1 MKLKYYLRGIGIGII
16 FSIIVFSVALTSN
29 KTYDISDEEVM
40 KRARELGMVYSSD
53 NDNSLTLND
62 LLNKTDEN
70 KDESEID
77 DNLEPTKAVE
87 LTPTNEPTPTIEPT
101 PIIEPMP
108 TIEPTKK
115 VEPTPTTK
123 PTQVIE
129 PTPTIKPTKEVEPTK
144 KVEPTKVAEP
154 TKKVEPTKV
163 AEPTKEVEPTKVVE
177 NYVSIKVTKGMS
189 SEVVAKMLTKEG
201 VVTDSNDFN
210 NYLKKHDYSRKINV
224 GTYKIKM
231 DASYEE
237 IAKMLTTKK

>member
-40 KRARELGMVYSSD
+40 KRARELGMVYSND

-87 LTPTNEPTPTIEPT
+87 LSPTNEPT
-101 PIIEPMP
+101 P

-154 TKKVEPTKV
+154 TKKMEPTKV

-189 SEVVAKMLTKEG
+189 SEVVAKMLAKEG

>member
-40 KRARELGMVYSSD
+40 KRARELGMVYSND

-87 LTPTNEPTPTIEPT
+87 LSPTNEPT
-101 PIIEPMP
+101 P

-177 NYVSIKVTKGMS
+177 NYVSLKVTKGMS
-189 SEVVAKMLTKEG
+189 SEVVAKMLAKEG

>member
-40 KRARELGMVYSSD
+40 KRARELGMVYSND

-101 PIIEPMP
+101 
-108 TIEPTKK
+108 KK

-154 TKKVEPTKV
+154 TK
-163 AEPTKEVEPTKVVE
+163 EVEPTQVVE

-189 SEVVAKMLTKEG
+189 SEVVAKMLVKEG